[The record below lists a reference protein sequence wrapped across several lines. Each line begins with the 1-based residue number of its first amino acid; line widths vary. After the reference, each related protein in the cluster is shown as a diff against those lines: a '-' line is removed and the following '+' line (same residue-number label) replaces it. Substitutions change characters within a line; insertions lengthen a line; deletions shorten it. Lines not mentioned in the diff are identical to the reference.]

1 MRTVIVYRTPYSE
14 DHPINAG
21 VFFHEFAEYL
31 ESIVIS
37 SDKLLI
43 TGDFNFHMDVPTD
56 PNNIHFRDL
65 LDAMGL
71 VQTCEATYP
80 HTRSHPRF
88 HHYASM

>member
-1 MRTVIVYRTPYSE
+1 MYRPPYSE
-14 DHPINAG
+14 DHPITAG

-31 ESIVIS
+31 ESVVMS

-65 LDAMGL
+65 LDTMGL
-71 VQTCEATYP
+71 IQHVKQPTHTCGHTIQTKMS
-80 HTRSHPRF
+80 RSKIDTLV
-88 HHYASM
+88 